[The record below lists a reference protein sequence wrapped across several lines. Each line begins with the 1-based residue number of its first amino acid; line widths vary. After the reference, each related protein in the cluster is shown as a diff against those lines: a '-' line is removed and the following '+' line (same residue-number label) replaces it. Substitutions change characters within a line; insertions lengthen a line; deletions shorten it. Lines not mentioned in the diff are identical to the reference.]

1 MIIHSPII
9 SGSLTFADGSTL
21 SLPPGSVYSGSF
33 SGSYQGDTFAGG
45 VFTGDGSGLTFNGT
59 GIISSSAQLSADFLD
74 TLGDGVISGSSQ
86 VEFNDVNN
94 TPFSQSASS
103 VTVSKSIVPSSLTL
117 DLGSSAS
124 PFRDLYLSSASL
136 YIDGQQVI
144 SSNTNELTITTDT
157 NQSLKLVETGADTI
171 TLQAQNGDITLTT
184 TGTGNIE
191 LDAPV
196 QIAAGNQILSSDGNA
211 IQFGEDINVQGNI
224 TVTGTVDGV
233 DIAALNNKTL
243 VSGSAQVVSALNG
256 QNVNLGGISG
266 SSLDITGNA
275 KIDGNLVLGGNLT
288 IGDTSSDTITFAGDI
303 SSDIIP
309 SANNTYD
316 LGSSTDKFA
325 EIHATN
331 LYGTLSGNLNS
342 TNGVVSSS
350 AQISSYGVFAELNGD
365 SIVSGSSQ
373 IVLESADK
381 TGFTGASSI
390 TTLGTIGTGV
400 WQGSIIA
407 SQYLDA
413 DPLPAGTISGS
424 AQVDHDQT
432 TNFVAGEHFL
442 QSEITEVGTVTA
454 GSVTAILP
462 SGTVS
467 SSEQI
472 DFATIQPIG
481 VISSSE
487 QVEDI
492 VGGMVSGNT
501 ETGIA
506 VTYQDTDGTIDYVV
520 QYGSTANTAV
530 QGNTSLSFAGTSN
543 EISIDGGS
551 SITLGSGGTVT
562 IGLAD
567 TIAGNR
573 TFSNNVTITG
583 DLTVNGTTTTVN
595 SNTVNIGDNIL
606 VLNSDE
612 AGTPSQNGGIEI
624 ERGTSTNSTLLW
636 DEGND
641 YWVAGLAGAEE
652 RIVIGAGNTSITT
665 LGTITTGTWN
675 ATSIST
681 TYTDAKVTS
690 IVAGTGISISGGTG
704 DVTVTNSDRGSS
716 QNIFKT
722 VAVSGQSNI
731 VADSNSD
738 TLTFAAGS
746 NVTLTTN
753 ASTDTITIASSYTD
767 TTYSAGTGITLT
779 GTTFSTN
786 DSQIVHDSL
795 SGFVGNEHINHA
807 NVSISAGT
815 GLSGGGDITTSRT
828 LSLSHLGLESLTD
841 PNADR
846 VAFWDDSA
854 GAFAWLTMGS
864 NLSISGTTLN
874 ATDTNT
880 TYSVSDTSGQTG
892 IDLTLTGT
900 TISGVTSGLTTS
912 STVQF
917 AKVGVGTA
925 ADATYELKVSGDIGA
940 TGDIVAYISSDERL
954 KDNIELISNPIEKV
968 QSLRGVTWDWNDN
981 ASEAAKQS
989 PNVGV
994 IAQEVEK
1001 VLPQLVHDRE
1011 NGYKGVDYAKL
1022 TGLLIEAIKD
1032 QQKQIDDLKSKLG

>member
-9 SGSLTFADGSTL
+9 SGSMTFADGASVTY
-21 SLPPGSVYSGSF
+21 PEGGVYSGSF
-33 SGSYQGDTFAGG
+33 SGSFQGE
-45 VFTGDGSGLTFNGT
+45 GSNLTFGGT
-59 GIISSSAQLSADFLD
+59 GIVSSSAQIDDLFNL
-74 TLGDGVISGSSQ
+74 DGVFSASSQ
-86 VEFNDVNN
+86 VEFNDINN
-94 TPFSQSASS
+94 NPLSQSDSS
-103 VTVSKSIVPSSLTL
+103 VTLSKSMVPSATNI
-117 DLGSSAS
+117 DLGTAEN
-124 PFRDLYLSSASL
+124 PFRDVYISSASL
-136 YIDGQQVI
+136 YINGTQVI
-144 SSNTNELTITTDT
+144 STDGTDLTIQTDAGE
-157 NQSLKLVETGADTI
+157 SFKVLETGNDTI
-171 TLQAQNGDITLTT
+171 TLETANGDITLSSN
-184 TGTGNIE
+184 GNGNIE

-196 QIAAGNQILSSDGNA
+196 QVAAHKKILSSDGNA
-211 IQFGEDINVQGNI
+211 IQFGNGLGVTGSIA
-224 TVTGTVDGV
+224 VTGTVDGIDVSGFKNTFNSYTSSNDTTNTNQDSRLSNIEAATSSYQPTLSITDTSQV
-233 DIAALNNKTL
+233 DLILSSNTL
-243 VSGSAQVVSALNG
+243 SANLKGGVVSGSAQITDVLTSVNSYTASNDTTNTTQNSRLDQLSTETGSITTEQSIQDSRLTYLETYTGSNDLVWATSDDKFDTLETYTSSVDSHIASTSNPHSVTKSQVGLGNVENTAL
-256 QNVNLGGISG
+256 STWAG
-266 SSLDITGNA
+266 SSN
-275 KIDGNLVLGGNLT
+275 
-288 IGDTSSDTITFAGDI
+288 
-303 SSDIIP
+303 
-309 SANNTYD
+309 
-316 LGSSTDKFA
+316 
-325 EIHATN
+325 
-331 LYGTLSGNLNS
+331 
-342 TNGVVSSS
+342 
-350 AQISSYGVFAELNGD
+350 
-365 SIVSGSSQ
+365 
-373 IVLESADK
+373 
-381 TGFTGASSI
+381 I
-390 TTLGTIGTGV
+390 TTLGTV
-400 WQGSIIA
+400 
-407 SQYLDA
+407 
-413 DPLPAGTISGS
+413 
-424 AQVDHDQT
+424 
-432 TNFVAGEHFL
+432 TNGDV
-442 QSEITEVGTVTA
+442 Q
-454 GSVTAILP
+454 AILP
-462 SGTVS
+462 SGTISGS
-467 SSEQI
+467 S
-472 DFATIQPIG
+472 
-481 VISSSE
+481 
-487 QVEDI
+487 QVQAGSITGDI
-492 VGGMVSGNT
+492 ALGTQTSGNYVAT
-501 ETGIA
+501 LGSGTGVTIGSNTGEGSTPTIA
-506 VTYQDTDGTIDYVV
+506 VN
-520 QYGSTANTAV
+520 YGSSANTAV
-530 QGNTSLSFAGTSN
+530 QGNTTLSFAGTSN
-543 EISIDGGS
+543 EISIDGGD

-567 TIAGNR
+567 SIAGDR

-583 DLTVNGTTTTVN
+583 NLTVNGTTTTVN
-595 SNTVNIGDNIL
+595 SNTVNIGDNVL

-612 AGTPSQNGGIEI
+612 TGTPSQNGGIEI
-624 ERGTSTNSTLLW
+624 ERGSSTNSALLW

-652 RIVIGAGNTSITT
+652 RIVIGAGNTDITT

-675 ATSIST
+675 GTSIST

-690 IVAGTGISISGGTG
+690 IVAGTGISISGATG
-704 DVTVTNSDRGSS
+704 DVTITNSDRGSS
-716 QNIFKT
+716 QNIFKNF
-722 VAVSGQSNI
+722 AVSGQTTV
-731 VADSNSD
+731 VADSNND
-738 TLTFAAGS
+738 TLTLAAGS
-746 NVTLTTN
+746 NVTISTN
-753 ASTDTITIASSYTD
+753 ASTDTITIASTD
-767 TTYSAGTGITLT
+767 TNTTYSAGTGITLT

-795 SGFVGNEHINHA
+795 SGFVANEHIDHTS
-807 NVSISAGT
+807 VSISAGT
-815 GLSGGGDITTSRT
+815 GLTGGGTIAANRT

-892 IDLTLTGT
+892 IDLTLSGT

>member
-21 SLPPGSVYSGSF
+21 SLPPGSIYSGSF
-33 SGSYQGDTFAGG
+33 SGSYQGDAFSGG

-59 GIISSSAQLSADFLD
+59 GIVSSSAQLAADFLD
-74 TLGDGVISGSSQ
+74 TLGDGVVSS
-86 VEFNDVNN
+86 
-94 TPFSQSASS
+94 
-103 VTVSKSIVPSSLTL
+103 
-117 DLGSSAS
+117 
-124 PFRDLYLSSASL
+124 
-136 YIDGQQVI
+136 
-144 SSNTNELTITTDT
+144 
-157 NQSLKLVETGADTI
+157 
-171 TLQAQNGDITLTT
+171 
-184 TGTGNIE
+184 
-191 LDAPV
+191 
-196 QIAAGNQILSSDGNA
+196 
-211 IQFGEDINVQGNI
+211 
-224 TVTGTVDGV
+224 
-233 DIAALNNKTL
+233 
-243 VSGSAQVVSALNG
+243 SAQVVSSLLNQDIDFG
-256 QNVNLGGISG
+256 TGGISG
-266 SSLDITGNA
+266 STLDITGNA

-309 SANNTYD
+309 STNNTYD

-325 EIHATN
+325 EIH
-331 LYGTLSGNLNS
+331 GTTIFGSIS
-342 TNGVVSSS
+342 ATNGVVSGSSQITDGSGIVSSS
-350 AQISSYGVFAELNGD
+350 AQIDGLGFLQVNGD
-365 SIVSGSSQ
+365 SVVSGSSQ
-373 IVLESADK
+373 VVLESADK

-400 WQGSIIA
+400 WQGSIID

-424 AQVDHDQT
+424 SQVDHDSTTGFVSNEHIDHSSVTLTAGDGLSGGGDITTSRTFAVDATVLRTTGDGVVSGSSQISLTGLSDYDANDHIDHTSVSITAGNGLTGGGTIAATRTLNVGAGDGISVAADTVSVDATVLRTTGDGVVSSSAQIDHDQT

-442 QSEITEVGTVTA
+442 QSAITEVGTVTA

-462 SGTVS
+462 PGTVS
-467 SSEQI
+467 GSEQI

-492 VGGMVSGNT
+492 VGGMVSDNT

-506 VTYQDTDGTIDYVV
+506 VTYQDGDGTIDYVV
-520 QYGSTANTAV
+520 QYGSSANTAV
-530 QGNTSLSFAGTSN
+530 QGNTTLSFAGTSN

-567 TIAGNR
+567 TITGNR

-624 ERGTSTNSTLLW
+624 ERGSSTNSALLW

-652 RIVIGAGNTSITT
+652 RIVIGAGNTDITT

-675 ATSIST
+675 GTSIST

-690 IVAGTGISISGGTG
+690 IVAGTGISISGATG
-704 DVTVTNSDRGSS
+704 DVTITNSDRGSS
-716 QNIFKT
+716 QNIFKNF
-722 VAVSGQSNI
+722 AVSGQTTV
-731 VADSNSD
+731 VADSNND
-738 TLTFAAGS
+738 TLTLAAGS
-746 NVTLTTN
+746 NVTISTN
-753 ASTDTITIASSYTD
+753 ASTDTITIASTD
-767 TTYSAGTGITLT
+767 TNTTYSAGTGITLT

-795 SGFVGNEHINHA
+795 SGFVANEHIDHTS
-807 NVSISAGT
+807 VSISAGT
-815 GLSGGGDITTSRT
+815 GLTGGGTIAANRT

-892 IDLTLTGT
+892 IDLTLSGT

>member
-9 SGSLTFADGSTL
+9 SGSLTFADGASVTY
-21 SLPPGSVYSGSF
+21 PEGGVYSGSF
-33 SGSYQGDTFAGG
+33 SGSFQGE
-45 VFTGDGSGLTFNGT
+45 GSNLTFGGT
-59 GIISSSAQLSADFLD
+59 GIVSSSAQIDELFNIDGIVSSSEQIVDVLSSVNSYTASNDTTNSTQNSRLDQLSTETGSISSEQAAQDSRLSNLEANSGSYQQTLSITDTSNVDLILSSNTLSANLKGGVVSGSAAEVRSFLNVEDGADNSPSLSLSPQIAEGTPVGYLSLSGTKNHEIALNQVNAAHEISNLTTDYVDEGSGSLYYTD
-74 TLGDGVISGSSQ
+74 TRVKTKLNSEGVISGSSQTTDILTSLNSYTASNDTDISNLQSTDSTHTSRLNQLSVETGSIASEQSAQDSRLSNLEASTGSYQGNLSVSDTSEVNLILTGNTLSAELIGGVISGSSQ
-86 VEFNDVNN
+86 VFDDISGDI
-94 TPFSQSASS
+94 TIASNGVATIAANS
-103 VTVSKSIVPSSLTL
+103 VALGTDTTGNYVGTLTAGTGITSTGATSGEGIAHSLSV
-117 DLGSSAS
+117 DYGSSA
-124 PFRDLYLSSASL
+124 
-136 YIDGQQVI
+136 G
-144 SSNTNELTITTDT
+144 
-157 NQSLKLVETGADTI
+157 
-171 TLQAQNGDITLTT
+171 
-184 TGTGNIE
+184 
-191 LDAPV
+191 
-196 QIAAGNQILSSDGNA
+196 
-211 IQFGEDINVQGNI
+211 
-224 TVTGTVDGV
+224 
-233 DIAALNNKTL
+233 
-243 VSGSAQVVSALNG
+243 
-256 QNVNLGGISG
+256 
-266 SSLDITGNA
+266 
-275 KIDGNLVLGGNLT
+275 
-288 IGDTSSDTITFAGDI
+288 
-303 SSDIIP
+303 
-309 SANNTYD
+309 
-316 LGSSTDKFA
+316 
-325 EIHATN
+325 
-331 LYGTLSGNLNS
+331 
-342 TNGVVSSS
+342 
-350 AQISSYGVFAELNGD
+350 
-365 SIVSGSSQ
+365 
-373 IVLESADK
+373 
-381 TGFTGASSI
+381 
-390 TTLGTIGTGV
+390 
-400 WQGSIIA
+400 
-407 SQYLDA
+407 
-413 DPLPAGTISGS
+413 
-424 AQVDHDQT
+424 
-432 TNFVAGEHFL
+432 
-442 QSEITEVGTVTA
+442 
-454 GSVTAILP
+454 
-462 SGTVS
+462 
-467 SSEQI
+467 
-472 DFATIQPIG
+472 
-481 VISSSE
+481 
-487 QVEDI
+487 
-492 VGGMVSGNT
+492 
-501 ETGIA
+501 
-506 VTYQDTDGTIDYVV
+506 
-520 QYGSTANTAV
+520 TAV
-530 QGNTSLSFAGTSN
+530 QGNTTITLNGTSN
-543 EISIDGGS
+543 EIDITGTAAQALGGGPS
-551 SITLGSGGTVT
+551 YT

-567 TIAGNR
+567 SISGDR
-573 TFSNNVTITG
+573 TFSDNVTVTG
-583 DLTVNGTTTTVN
+583 NLTVNGTTTTVN
-595 SNTVNIGDNIL
+595 SNTVNIGDNVL

-612 AGTPSQNGGIEI
+612 TGTPSQNGGIEI

-636 DEGND
+636 DEAND
-641 YWVAGLAGAEE
+641 YWIAGLAGAEE
-652 RIVIGAGNTSITT
+652 RIVIGAGNTDITT

-675 ATSIST
+675 GTSIST

-786 DSQIVHDSL
+786 DSEIVHDSL

-880 TYSVSDTSGQTG
+880 TYGVSDTTGQTG
-892 IDLTLTGT
+892 IDLTLSGT

-940 TGDIVAYISSDERL
+940 TGDIVAYVSSDERL

-981 ASEAAKQS
+981 ASEAAKES

-1022 TGLLIEAIKD
+1022 TGLLIEAIKE
-1032 QQKQIDDLKSKLG
+1032 QQKQIDDLKSKIQ